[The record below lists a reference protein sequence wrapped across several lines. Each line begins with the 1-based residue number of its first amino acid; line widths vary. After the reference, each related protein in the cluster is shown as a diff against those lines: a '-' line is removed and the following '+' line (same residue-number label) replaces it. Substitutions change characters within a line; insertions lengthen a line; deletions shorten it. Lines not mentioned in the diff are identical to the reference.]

1 MIELDGLGV
10 EGFQISLIVSIQF
23 FSGCEMAEN
32 SEFKILILPGNVNQ
46 TPHSEDIVLLI
57 TEEEFLRM
65 WRRGQIMIRNRELK
79 GKGIDGGLTARSS
92 ELS

>member
-1 MIELDGLGV
+1 MENN
-10 EGFQISLIVSIQF
+10 GFRV
-23 FSGCEMAEN
+23 
-32 SEFKILILPGNVNQ
+32 LILPGNLNQ

-65 WRRGQIMIRNRELK
+65 WRRGQAMLRNRELI
-79 GKGIDGGLTARSS
+79 GRGIDGSKYFGSGS